1 MTPMVILPLAAREDQ
16 NGPMA
21 AAVLLQFFKDVHSV
35 NVDIVHVPVEC
46 GNSQVRVY
54 LIEGSVVNLVV
65 MDEEIL
71 AGYFLC

>member
-35 NVDIVHVPVEC
+35 NVDIVHVPVEG

-54 LIEGSVVNLVV
+54 LI
-65 MDEEIL
+65 
-71 AGYFLC
+71 

>member
-1 MTPMVILPLAAREDQ
+1 MTPIVTFPLAAREDQ

-35 NVDIVHVPVEC
+35 YVDIVHITVKG
-46 GNSQVRVY
+46 GNSQVRVD
-54 LIEGSVVNLVV
+54 LIERPVVNLVV